1 MALLE
6 DTVKDEDII
15 DIDLSPIRKKRFRIN
30 GDRDKILELN
40 TSDMNIIP
48 RLEESY
54 PKLSKLVEEASDK
67 ILAQTENID
76 EDSESDIE
84 LAPIA
89 DTLRDIDTEMRKWV
103 DYIFDADV
111 SKVCAENGSMY
122 DPFNGKFR
130 FEHIIDAISA
140 LYENNLKTEFDKVSN
155 RVKKHTSKYHK

>member
-6 DTVKDEDII
+6 DNVRDEDII

-40 TSDMNIIP
+40 ISDMNIIP

-67 ILAQTENID
+67 ILAQTENSDD
-76 EDSESDIE
+76 EDAEVE

-89 DTLRDIDTEMRKWV
+89 DTLREIDTEMRKWV
-103 DYIFDADV
+103 DYIFDAEV

-122 DPFNGKFR
+122 DPFNGRFR